1 MLPWIFPKPEPW
13 REPWSSSTTPHFH
26 TAEDLF
32 LASLTDHKNEI
43 SIRGLAIHFTAL
55 FSVLRLRSVLHAV
68 YKVKKKNTR
77 NKETHLLADI
87 FHKFFF
93 LIYFFAFQD
102 HTHLIWRFPVQWS
115 NRSYSC
121 QPMPQPL
128 QHGISGESVTYT
140 TALWQCWILKPLS
153 KTTTSWFL
161 VGFISNAP

>member
-1 MLPWIFPKPEPW
+1 MSVSSLVVVHVRLSSPFKAFSLQLWVFPAHSVSWFNLRRGLWFKLHLYFKTFGMLPWIFPKPEPW

-93 LIYFFAFQD
+93 LIYFFAF
-102 HTHLIWRFPVQWS
+102 
-115 NRSYSC
+115 
-121 QPMPQPL
+121 
-128 QHGISGESVTYT
+128 
-140 TALWQCWILKPLS
+140 
-153 KTTTSWFL
+153 
-161 VGFISNAP
+161 